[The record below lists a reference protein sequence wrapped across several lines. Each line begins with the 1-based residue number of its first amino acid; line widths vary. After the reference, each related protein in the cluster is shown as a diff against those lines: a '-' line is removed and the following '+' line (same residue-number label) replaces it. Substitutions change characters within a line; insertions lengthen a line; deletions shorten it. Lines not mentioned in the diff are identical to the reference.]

1 MGPVRQR
8 SAPDDT
14 PGGGIPLTIVRP
26 SQAPGSKPEPPQ
38 ADWIP
43 PSRRLD
49 AAARLVGATGPEA
62 RASASRFL
70 RNAERHGIDASLMW
84 GVFSAEGPVREV
96 CLAVP
101 GRGSTVTM
109 FLSPANGSGAPARA
123 ERAASIAA
131 ACEGFAGKAHHSP
144 ELFQTLPE
152 PTERWSID
160 AFADAGFLHVGH
172 LLYLQAPLSPLP
184 EPDIRWPE
192 GLRCVPASAYG
203 QDHRRRLL
211 IQALDRTY
219 RETLDCPELCGLRS
233 TPNILD
239 SHEGA
244 GRYDP
249 SHWWLLMRGE
259 EPVGCALLSANSDTP
274 SMELVYLGL
283 DPGVRGL
290 GLARRM
296 LDHAFAKASEAGVA
310 EITCAVDRR
319 NEPALSLYRSLGFSP
334 FAERV
339 ALVRKGPAGG

>member
-1 MGPVRQR
+1 M
-8 SAPDDT
+8 
-14 PGGGIPLTIVRP
+14 TIVRP
-26 SQAPGSKPEPPQ
+26 SQAPGSIPEPPQ

-43 PSRRLD
+43 PARRLD
-49 AAARLVGATGPEA
+49 AAERLVGATGPDRRTA
-62 RASASRFL
+62 ATRFL

-84 GVFSAEGPVREV
+84 GVFSQNGPVREV

-109 FLSPANGSGAPARA
+109 FLSPPSGSGTPARA

-131 ACEGFAGKAHHSP
+131 ACDGFAEKARAAP

-160 AFADAGFLHVGH
+160 AFTDAGFVFVGH
-172 LLYLQAPLSPLP
+172 LLYMQAPLLP
-184 EPDIRWPE
+184 HNNPDIRWPE
-192 GLRCVPASAYG
+192 GFRCVPASAYG
-203 QDHRRRLL
+203 ADERRNLL
-211 IQALDRTY
+211 IAALDRTY

-244 GRYDP
+244 GEYDP
-249 SHWWLLMRGE
+249 SYWWLLMRGE
-259 EPVGCALLSANSDTP
+259 EPAGCALLSANHDTP

-283 DPGVRGL
+283 DPGVRGK
-290 GLARRM
+290 GLARR
-296 LDHAFAKASEAGVA
+296 LLHHALFEASRAGVA

-319 NEPALSLYRSLGFSP
+319 NAPALSLYRSLGFSP

-339 ALVRKGPAGG
+339 ALVRKDPAGV